1 MTIIVS
7 GIDLL
12 QKRVK
17 PLVELRAKANT
28 GRAVIPGK
36 LLRELAG
43 YRYTVFTFI
52 LGNRKETT
60 IVRSLN
66 SQERLWL
73 RQYLSIIPTFS
84 FSEHAKSTKS
94 ASYCRIGM
102 VGVKTYT
109 QVLTDARTIG
119 MGSSLASVRDV
130 RGFPLN
136 PASLL
141 GIKDWDLSTTTY
153 TPTIGEGKGFVFQRI

>member
-36 LLRELAG
+36 LLRELPG
-43 YRYTVFTFI
+43 YRYVVFTFI

-60 IVRSLN
+60 IVQPQFAGTIVAQAASIYN
-66 SQERLWL
+66 SYVQL
-73 RQYLSIIPTFS
+73 Q
-84 FSEHAKSTKS
+84 
-94 ASYCRIGM
+94 
-102 VGVKTYT
+102 
-109 QVLTDARTIG
+109 
-119 MGSSLASVRDV
+119 
-130 RGFPLN
+130 
-136 PASLL
+136 
-141 GIKDWDLSTTTY
+141 
-153 TPTIGEGKGFVFQRI
+153 